1 MYAYAPEVRAAF
13 ILGINRC
20 AVLQEL
26 LDAPFVTLADS
37 IVELCPAWVKNVKNV
52 HASCMCT
59 LMQLQWFGKSVA

>member
-1 MYAYAPEVRAAF
+1 MYAYAPKVRAAV

-37 IVELCPAWVKNVKNV
+37 IVELCPAWVKNV